1 MLTLKVLAC
10 LALSTLLLA
19 PLALRQAIAPA
30 TLQTLEMPHVNAQA
44 MWERWAQR

>member
-19 PLALRQAIAPA
+19 PLVLRQAMAPSS
-30 TLQTLEMPHVNAQA
+30 LQTLEMPQVHAQA